1 MAFVWRRLCVCSI
14 GFVFVFGFVTFYF
27 YLFLVPQKVVGWWG
41 WLIFLRERKISNFF
55 KKEGWF
61 LGVFV
66 GTLSVLPGWPFWGF
80 GQFNLKFW
88 IYVNFYENPIRVIV
102 IGNYCINDLKFLCY
116 LCSIKV
122 PWLCF
127 FTPLFWI
134 WSCGYWSKVA
144 SILGL

>member
-55 KKEGWF
+55 KKEGF